1 MPNRLICVAILLF
14 WTIAAGTLFTRDIL
28 PTFLLGS
35 PPDLRTISQAD
46 DAAGPTRWSILA
58 IDEGKP
64 NNTRSVGQI
73 VTETQRKR
81 DGWVK
86 MTSTAWLDSGELVR
100 GTLFESKQSERIW
113 VLGLCE
119 IDATGN
125 LQDFRVGIRLDE
137 SPKREVLSI
146 EGRLRKEVMEVTT
159 RSIVPGLN
167 GTQSIPYQP
176 RGIVQNSLGPLE
188 RMPGLQV
195 GQTWETQVV
204 SLMTGKLQTCRVMVV
219 GTEHIIWGST
229 PVLTLKV
236 VTKMAPITAATW
248 VRPDGLVLRQ
258 EIPFANKIKLILER
272 VPDDPDKMARPTTP
286 PTTTQGKQR

>member
-28 PTFLLGS
+28 PTLLLGS

-58 IDEGKP
+58 IDDGKP
-64 NNTRSVGQI
+64 NNPRSVGQI
-73 VTETQRKR
+73 VTETKRKR

-100 GTLFESKQSERIW
+100 GTMFESKQSERIG
-113 VLGLCE
+113 VLGYCE
-119 IDATGN
+119 IDPTGN

-137 SPKREVLSI
+137 GSNREFLSI
-146 EGRLRKEVMEVTT
+146 EGRLRKEMMEVTT

-204 SLMTGKLQTCRVMVV
+204 SLMTGKLQPCRVTVV

-229 PVLTLKV
+229 PILTLKV

-248 VRPDGLVLRQ
+248 VRPDGLVVRQ

-272 VPDDPDKMARPTTP
+272 VPDDPTRPLPAPAPTTARGMR
-286 PTTTQGKQR
+286 Q